1 MQEVRTLNIDIT
13 KLRSGI
19 ENCITIN
26 ETYSFSK
33 EELENSGIL
42 ELNDIKINGEITKN
56 SLDDYNINIIVEG
69 IMVLPC
75 SVTLKP
81 VNYDFNINIDG
92 NLTEMLSEFNENY
105 ENNQKTIDIFP
116 IIWENILMEIPIRIV
131 SDDISDV
138 KTQGEGW
145 ELITED
151 KNPVNPNLAKLK
163 DLL

>member
-1 MQEVRTLNIDIT
+1 MNIDIT
-13 KLRSGI
+13 KLRSGM
-19 ENCITIN
+19 EKNITIN

-42 ELNDIKINGEITKN
+42 ELNNVKINGEITKN
-56 SLDDYNINIIVEG
+56 SIDDYNINIIVEG

-81 VNYDFNINIDG
+81 VNYGFNINIDG

-131 SDDISDV
+131 SDDLSDV